1 VRIMLFGINNGS
13 INEIKEF
20 EFTSEK
26 ELQLLC
32 ENNLMKLVNLY
43 FVDTEF
49 TVSNFRLDTVA
60 FDSEA
65 NAFVIIE
72 YKNKRNIS
80 VIDQG
85 YTYLSTMFNHKA
97 DFVLRYNMK
106 FEEKKDINDFDWS
119 QSRIIFISTNF
130 TKYQINSINFKDLPI
145 ELWKIKRYNNNT
157 ISFEQILSVNSN
169 ESIKTIAP
177 VFDSDVKQEVFKSTK
192 TYSERDLLDKA
203 SSFIIDIYN
212 ELKDYILSLDDNI
225 IINPTKLYI
234 GFNRSRKSI
243 ISIKPQ
249 KNSIILWINAEPQN
263 IIDPQGIIKDVTN
276 IGHHGNG
283 NSQIKIIDN
292 KNIGYIEDLLKTYVS
307 TL

>member
-1 VRIMLFGINNGS
+1 MLFGINNGS

-225 IINPTKLYI
+225 IIN
-234 GFNRSRKSI
+234 
-243 ISIKPQ
+243 
-249 KNSIILWINAEPQN
+249 
-263 IIDPQGIIKDVTN
+263 
-276 IGHHGNG
+276 H
-283 NSQIKIIDN
+283 
-292 KNIGYIEDLLKTYVS
+292 LLEMFLHTMVVGD
-307 TL
+307 